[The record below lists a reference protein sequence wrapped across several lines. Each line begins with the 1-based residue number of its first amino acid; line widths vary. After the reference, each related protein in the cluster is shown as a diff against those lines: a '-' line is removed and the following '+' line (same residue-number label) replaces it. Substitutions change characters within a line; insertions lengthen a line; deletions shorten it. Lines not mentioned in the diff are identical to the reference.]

1 MISKIL
7 NTRGVVNMQSC
18 YNTFNLRDY
27 QFKIIAYLY
36 RLLYINLMVTT
47 NQKPILKANTKMRK
61 KWKHNTKD
69 KRQLL
74 NHKRRE
80 QMKKKGTTTT
90 TKRTTKTIRKQLIKW
105 Q

>member
-36 RLLYINLMVTT
+36 RLLYINLMVTIG
-47 NQKPILKANTKMRK
+47 QKSIIDTHTRQKGIYIDTKDNHQVIRRK
-61 KWKHNTKD
+61 KEKQKIN
-69 KRQLL
+69 L
-74 NHKRRE
+74 
-80 QMKKKGTTTT
+80 
-90 TKRTTKTIRKQLIKW
+90 KT
-105 Q
+105 